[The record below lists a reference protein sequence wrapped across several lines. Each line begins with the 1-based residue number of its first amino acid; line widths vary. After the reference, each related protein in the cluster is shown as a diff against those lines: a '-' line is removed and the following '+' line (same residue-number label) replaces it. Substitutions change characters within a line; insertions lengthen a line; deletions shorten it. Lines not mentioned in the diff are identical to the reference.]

1 MLLIWEPWFENLSYI
16 LIGDTPVG
24 PTQKE
29 IYYPKNIFTSAYI
42 DIQQNLQFMN
52 SVWEEKMRLVLQVP
66 LEVVSISNDTCGWV
80 MVRLDMLLCY
90 WVSKR
95 VCFSS
100 MLLSCGNFLEMDF
113 WELNVWQILGILGSR
128 TGTLGPEVRVN
139 RSCCAWLKPEWD
151 EMQWEVAK
159 RWKWVVKL
167 Q

>member
-66 LEVVSISNDTCGWV
+66 LEVVNISNDTCEMGDDEAWYV
-80 MVRLDMLLCY
+80 VELLG
-90 WVSKR
+90 
-95 VCFSS
+95 
-100 MLLSCGNFLEMDF
+100 L
-113 WELNVWQILGILGSR
+113 
-128 TGTLGPEVRVN
+128 
-139 RSCCAWLKPEWD
+139 
-151 EMQWEVAK
+151 
-159 RWKWVVKL
+159 
-167 Q
+167 